1 MLLNL
6 CIQHFSHFKQLILYA
21 FIFIICTTNILAQS
35 YEPIGTINPNNF
47 EPAQKKIAQGKN
59 GMVTTQH
66 FLATAVGEK
75 ILNRGGNAYDA
86 AIAIGFTLALY
97 RVSL

>member
-47 EPAQKKIAQGKN
+47 EPAQKKN
-59 GMVTTQH
+59 CS
-66 FLATAVGEK
+66 
-75 ILNRGGNAYDA
+75 R
-86 AIAIGFTLALY
+86 
-97 RVSL
+97 